1 MVDVLP
7 AVYAAITANSSI
19 TDLLGTLNTN
29 TCVFTKRPVPENAAY
44 PMIIVNPPFAI
55 TNPEDALV
63 EKRPQISLDVAVYG
77 EQERHYRDVDTIAFL
92 IRTQFHRVRTALSVS
107 GYIVYEIVATGPIP
121 APADDEEHIGRAVTL
136 NIKLQPE

>member
-29 TCVFTKRPVPENAAY
+29 TCVFTKRHVPENAAY

-63 EKRPQISLDVAVYG
+63 EKRHQISLDVAV
-77 EQERHYRDVDTIAFL
+77 
-92 IRTQFHRVRTALSVS
+92 
-107 GYIVYEIVATGPIP
+107 
-121 APADDEEHIGRAVTL
+121 
-136 NIKLQPE
+136 